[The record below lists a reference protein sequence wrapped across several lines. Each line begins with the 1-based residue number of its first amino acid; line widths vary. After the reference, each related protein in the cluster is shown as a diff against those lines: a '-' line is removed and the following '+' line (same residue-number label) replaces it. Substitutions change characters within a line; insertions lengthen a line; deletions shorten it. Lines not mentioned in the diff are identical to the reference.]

1 MAQHLGRIYA
11 LAMTA
16 GNEPF
21 ADRETAGAALGEAL
35 RKSGLTEPLIVV
47 GLPRGGVPVAY
58 QVAVALR
65 APLDVMVVRKVGA
78 PGQPE
83 LAIGAIATGD
93 IMVREPYASAY
104 LAGQDGNFE
113 QLAQRERLE
122 LARREQVYRAGLSP
136 LALSGKTV
144 VLVDDGIA
152 TGCTMLA
159 AIRAA
164 RKGGAARVVAA
175 APVASDEAATLIG
188 NEADE
193 TAFLNVP
200 PYLQAISLWYSDFR
214 QTSDEEVC
222 RLLARSRMSA
232 PRASHS

>member
-1 MAQHLGRIYA
+1 MAA
-11 LAMTA
+11 TDK
-16 GNEPF
+16 PF

-35 RKSGLTEPLIVV
+35 RQSRLTEPLVV
-47 GLPRGGVPVAY
+47 LGLPRSGVPVAY
-58 QVAVALR
+58 QVAVALP

-93 IMVREPYASAY
+93 VMVREPYASAY
-104 LAGQDGNFE
+104 LGGEDANFE
-113 QLAQRERLE
+113 QLVQRERLE
-122 LARREQVYRAGLSP
+122 LARREQAYRAGLPP
-136 LALSGKTV
+136 LALAGKTV

-164 RKGGAARVVAA
+164 RKGGAARIVAA
-175 APVASDEAATLIG
+175 APVASDEAAALIAS
-188 NEADE
+188 EADE
-193 TAFLNVP
+193 TAFLKVP
-200 PYLQAISLWYSDFR
+200 PYLHAISLWYSDFR

-222 RLLARSRMSA
+222 RLLAQSRRSA
-232 PRASHS
+232 ARASHS

>member
-1 MAQHLGRIYA
+1 MA
-11 LAMTA
+11 TTD
-16 GNEPF
+16 EPF
-21 ADRETAGAALGEAL
+21 TDRESAGVALGEAL
-35 RKSGLTEPLIVV
+35 CKCRLTAPVV
-47 GLPRGGVPVAY
+47 VLGLPRGGVPVAF
-58 QVAVALR
+58 QVAAALQ

-83 LAIGAIATGD
+83 FAIGAIASGD
-93 IMVREPYASAY
+93 VTVREPYAPAY
-104 LAGQDGNFE
+104 LATDARFE

-122 LARREQVYRAGLSP
+122 LARREHAYRLGLAP
-136 LALSGKTV
+136 LALAGRTV
-144 VLVDDGIA
+144 VLVDDGVA

-175 APVASDEAATLIG
+175 APVASDEAAALIG

-193 TAFLNVP
+193 IVFLNIP
-200 PYLQAISLWYSDFR
+200 PYLQAISLWYRDFG

-222 RLLARSRMSA
+222 DLLARSRM
-232 PRASHS
+232 RAAAKVD

>member
-1 MAQHLGRIYA
+1 M
-11 LAMTA
+11 
-16 GNEPF
+16 
-21 ADRETAGAALGEAL
+21 
-35 RKSGLTEPLIVV
+35 
-47 GLPRGGVPVAY
+47 
-58 QVAVALR
+58 
-65 APLDVMVVRKVGA
+65 GA

>member
-1 MAQHLGRIYA
+1 MIAS
-11 LAMTA
+11 
-16 GNEPF
+16 NEPF

-35 RKSGLTEPLIVV
+35 RKSGLTGPLLVL

-58 QVAVALR
+58 QVAVALH
-65 APLDVMVVRKVGA
+65 APLDVMVVRKVGT

-83 LAIGAIATGD
+83 LAIGAIAAGD
-93 IMVREPYASAY
+93 VMVREPYARAF
-104 LAGQDGNFE
+104 LAAQNANFE

-122 LARREQVYRAGLSP
+122 LARREQAYRAGLPP

-193 TAFLNVP
+193 TKFLNIP
-200 PYLQAISLWYSDFR
+200 PYLQAIGLWYREFG
-214 QTSDEEVC
+214 QTSDGEVC
-222 RLLARSRMSA
+222 ELLARSRMLSLPQSA
-232 PRASHS
+232 SA

>member
-1 MAQHLGRIYA
+1 MAQHSERAY
-11 LAMTA
+11 LAAMATDK
-16 GNEPF
+16 PF
-21 ADRETAGAALGEAL
+21 SDRESAGVALGEAL
-35 RKSGLTEPLIVV
+35 RKYRLAEPLVV
-47 GLPRGGVPVAY
+47 LGLPRGGVPVAY
-58 QVAVALR
+58 QVAVALH

-93 IMVREPYASAY
+93 VMVCEPYASAY
-104 LAGQDGNFE
+104 LAGQNANFE
-113 QLAQRERLE
+113 QLAQPERLE
-122 LARREQVYRAGLSP
+122 LARREHIYRAGLPP

-175 APVASDEAATLIG
+175 APVASDEAAALIG
-188 NEADE
+188 SEADQ
-193 TAFLNVP
+193 TAVLIVP
-200 PYLQAISLWYSDFR
+200 PYLQAISVWYSDFR
-214 QTSDEEVC
+214 QTSDDEVC
-222 RLLARSRMSA
+222 KLLAQSRISA
-232 PRASHS
+232 PPVT